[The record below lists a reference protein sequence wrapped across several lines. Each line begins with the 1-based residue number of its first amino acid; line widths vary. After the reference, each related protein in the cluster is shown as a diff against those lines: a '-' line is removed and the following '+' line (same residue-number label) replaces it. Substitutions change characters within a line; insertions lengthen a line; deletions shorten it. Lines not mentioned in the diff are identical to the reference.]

1 MDSLKGGYVIPLVL
15 FCAFVLIIGVIAGG
29 AIGII
34 LKARELVIK
43 PIFGWDKY
51 NEWPWEKIM
60 IKRRKEGRHGRQ
72 GGVRQGD

>member
-1 MDSLKGGYVIPLVL
+1 MILLASIFAELTLPPVLSLIV
-15 FCAFVLIIGVIAGG
+15 G
-29 AIGII
+29 AIVGCNLAII
-34 LKARELVIK
+34 LKVHEFVIK

-72 GGVRQGD
+72 GGIRQGD